1 MAIWTAVGEV
11 GEAEVAG
18 VEAVVEDK
26 AAEDGTGEFKMD
38 GNEGAEYE
46 TAEDKV
52 AEDGKSEAK
61 VAEDEV
67 TE

>member
-1 MAIWTAVGEV
+1 MAIWTAVGVV

-26 AAEDGTGEFKMD
+26 APEDGTGEFKMD

-52 AEDGKSEAK
+52 A
-61 VAEDEV
+61 
-67 TE
+67 